1 MGHRAVIGAAVEAAR
16 REGGMVGL
24 LTFHPHPIRVIAPGK
39 APAMMLT
46 TLGQKMDLAGELGI
60 EFFVALNFDAEMAAM
75 EAADFLG
82 RMCRAEVRTIA
93 VGEDWRFGRGRS
105 GDVAFLRTE
114 SQRHGYRLVAVPPV
128 MADVALVP
136 ILKLRFRLPKK
147 AL

>member
-1 MGHRAVIGAAVEAAR
+1 MSIAASRRAR
-16 REGGMVGL
+16 RMNSPLFFADKINTPVL
-24 LTFHPHPIRVIAPGK
+24 
-39 APAMMLT
+39 MMHNDKD
-46 TLGQKMDLAGELGI
+46 GAVPWYQGI